1 MLSGYTLVVQS
12 YHEQLQ
18 EQVAALRA
26 LVGTCTTALDR
37 GDVEYA
43 HGMLKAAYE
52 AQERA
57 WDDLKASLDAVV
69 DAELPETTDARPE
82 YLKQQREAWLQ
93 EAPDAEECPGCA
105 DFGEV
110 LDRETESWVACPEC
124 RAHEVR
130 MMEDGPIGLLEPRHW
145 SPDHE
150 MLTARLGR

>member
-52 AQERA
+52 AQERT
-57 WDDLKASLDAVV
+57 WDELKASLDATV
-69 DAELPETTDARPE
+69 DGE
-82 YLKQQREAWLQ
+82 Q
-93 EAPDAEECPGCA
+93 EA
-105 DFGEV
+105 
-110 LDRETESWVACPEC
+110 
-124 RAHEVR
+124 
-130 MMEDGPIGLLEPRHW
+130 
-145 SPDHE
+145 
-150 MLTARLGR
+150 GR